1 MCPACSLSP
10 CACSKTQPLRL
21 SPDTGRIV
29 RGYPRTPRDEEVQ
42 VTHRRRLDPWMR
54 ALRSA

>member
-1 MCPACSLSP
+1 MCHACSLSP

-21 SPDTGRIV
+21 SADTGRIV
-29 RGYPRTPRDEEVQ
+29 RGYLRTPRNEEVQ
-42 VTHRRRLDPWMR
+42 VTHRRRLDPWTL